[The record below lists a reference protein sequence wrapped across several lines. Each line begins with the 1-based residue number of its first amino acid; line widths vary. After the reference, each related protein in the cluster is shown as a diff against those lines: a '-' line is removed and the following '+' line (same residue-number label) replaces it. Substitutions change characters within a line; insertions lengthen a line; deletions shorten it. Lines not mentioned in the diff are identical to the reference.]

1 MNLALFDL
9 DNTLLNGDSDHGW
22 GMYLA
27 EIGVVDAHEQQLKQD
42 MFYQQYLNGTLD
54 IFEFCEY
61 QFEVLHNNSMQQL
74 LKWRADFVEQIIEPM
89 IASGKTDLIEK
100 HQAAGDELVIV
111 TATNDFVTQP
121 IADRLGIPTLIAT
134 RAELVDGAYT
144 GKVCGIP
151 CFKEGK
157 IDRVKEWLLS
167 TDQSFEHTTF
177 YSDSYNDLPLMEYAD
192 TAIAVTPDDRLR
204 AHAERLHWPV
214 IA

>member
-89 IASGKTDLIEK
+89 IASGKTDLMK
-100 HQAAGDELVIV
+100 
-111 TATNDFVTQP
+111 N
-121 IADRLGIPTLIAT
+121 T
-134 RAELVDGAYT
+134 RPQET
-144 GKVCGIP
+144 
-151 CFKEGK
+151 
-157 IDRVKEWLLS
+157 S
-167 TDQSFEHTTF
+167 
-177 YSDSYNDLPLMEYAD
+177 
-192 TAIAVTPDDRLR
+192 
-204 AHAERLHWPV
+204 
-214 IA
+214 

>member
-1 MNLALFDL
+1 
-9 DNTLLNGDSDHGW
+9 
-22 GMYLA
+22 
-27 EIGVVDAHEQQLKQD
+27 
-42 MFYQQYLNGTLD
+42 
-54 IFEFCEY
+54 
-61 QFEVLHNNSMQQL
+61 
-74 LKWRADFVEQIIEPM
+74 M

-214 IA
+214 ID